1 MKKPENIIDGITIQF
16 DTSDFFKFRG
26 IVDPRIDKTKLI
38 IALLSI
44 ANDICIE
51 SKADIKEVF
60 NGFLEFSEDCKCQSK
75 EEVKIED
82 FDRKKGW

>member
-1 MKKPENIIDGITIQF
+1 MKNQENIIDGITIQF
-16 DTSDFFKFRG
+16 DTSDFLKFRG

-51 SKADIKEVF
+51 SNADIKKIF
-60 NGFLEFSEDCKCQSK
+60 NNFLELGEDCKCQSK